1 MKIKT
6 RAKTSS
12 QEVRRHK
19 NQGGGKWKR
28 ENQFRKIEETEEW
41 KVMETK
47 AWDPIKERGGISY

>member
-19 NQGGGKWKR
+19 NQGGGKRKR
-28 ENQFRKIEETEEW
+28 ENQFRKIEETEE
-41 KVMETK
+41 
-47 AWDPIKERGGISY
+47 